1 MLGNRDC
8 ERIVFGGGGRMGGMT
23 MVDDGMTVIMNCE
36 WSSL

>member
-8 ERIVFGGGGRMGGMT
+8 ERIVFGGGRMGGMT
-23 MVDDGMTVIMNCE
+23 MMMNGEFMNCE